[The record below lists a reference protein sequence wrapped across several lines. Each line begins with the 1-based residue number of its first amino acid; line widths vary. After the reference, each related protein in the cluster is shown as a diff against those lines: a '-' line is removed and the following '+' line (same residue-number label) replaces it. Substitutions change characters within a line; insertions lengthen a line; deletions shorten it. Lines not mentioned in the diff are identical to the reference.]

1 MTAVSTALPRLPRP
15 ATASDIEAI
24 AALWHAG
31 WREAHLGH
39 VPAELVRHRG
49 LADLRDRVGEDLGAI
64 RVVRGEEGVDGF
76 VTVQGDEVEQLY
88 VAREARGTGVADRL
102 LAEAERDIARS
113 SDRAWLAVVGANA
126 RARRFYARRGWVDAG
141 PFAYRARAGSRT
153 VTVAVHRY
161 EKRVRP

>member
-1 MTAVSTALPRLPRP
+1 MTAVSTAPPRLLRP

-39 VPAELVRHRG
+39 VPAGLVQHRG

-64 RVVRGEEGVDGF
+64 RVVPGE
-76 VTVQGDEVEQLY
+76 
-88 VAREARGTGVADRL
+88 
-102 LAEAERDIARS
+102 
-113 SDRAWLAVVGANA
+113 AVVAANA
-126 RARRFYARRGWVDAG
+126 RARRCYARRGWVDAG
-141 PFAYRARAGSRT
+141 PFAYRARAGAGT